1 MKDRIAD
8 DRDNIRGEINFNA
21 RHARQFEYAVKI
33 IEKNDKSQL
42 DTLGRITVNLVNY
55 SDFDGQGN
63 IYETIVNSGEIKLL
77 NNDAIVKGIRE
88 LEEKYMY
95 INRMENIHYDVMTA
109 FVAPSI
115 GNYLRFSSGQ
125 IQEPDS
131 LYSFRFQNYI
141 VLLLRIM
148 DEKEQAY
155 QSTLD
160 EIDAITTL
168 INDELASDQ

>member
-1 MKDRIAD
+1 M
-8 DRDNIRGEINFNA
+8 
-21 RHARQFEYAVKI
+21 
-33 IEKNDKSQL
+33 
-42 DTLGRITVNLVNY
+42 
-55 SDFDGQGN
+55 
-63 IYETIVNSGEIKLL
+63 NSGEIKLL

-160 EIDAITTL
+160 EIVAITAL